1 MATPIT
7 PPSSSPPAHSN
18 NLAASSKG
26 SPPSSGSEKSSASV
40 AKVDGNSETVHLSG
54 LVPNGGPPMNHAK
67 IEAISKAIAEGRYSI
82 DPNKLAG
89 NLFNAETALFG

>member
-1 MATPIT
+1 
-7 PPSSSPPAHSN
+7 
-18 NLAASSKG
+18 
-26 SPPSSGSEKSSASV
+26 
-40 AKVDGNSETVHLSG
+40 
-54 LVPNGGPPMNHAK
+54 MNHAK